1 MPNKKEVKKNDYY
14 KAIGL
19 IELVKQKNKELKNIE
34 KALAETLGVEDD
46 FDGYY
51 GHVSD
56 CVYGQLYDV
65 DTLFRKLNIKLEVE

>member
-46 FDGYY
+46 F
-51 GHVSD
+51 
-56 CVYGQLYDV
+56 
-65 DTLFRKLNIKLEVE
+65 F